1 LVENQDPSAGT
12 PLPGKPLF
20 ATLLLGNS
28 LSSVGQATL
37 KLLACYPGEEG

>member
-1 LVENQDPSAGT
+1 LVEHQDPTAGT

-28 LSSVGQATL
+28 LSSVDQATL
-37 KLLACYPGEEG
+37 VILAHYPGEEE